1 MIDRGS
7 GSPLVLIPGIQGRW
21 EYMRPA
27 VDALAE
33 WFRVITFP
41 LCGERAWTGAFE
53 PARRIDNFVD
63 QVDVAL
69 DDRQIARAAI
79 CGVSFGGLVAIRFA
93 ASRPH
98 RTTALIVASTPGPR
112 WHLKRRHE
120 LYARLPW
127 LLGPLFLAEAPW
139 RLRAE
144 IAAAIPNRR
153 ERRRFAWQQLQ
164 TLVSAP
170 LSLSRMAARA
180 RMTVG
185 TDRVNDCA
193 RITAPTL
200 VISGEPALD
209 RVVAVDETSEYLN
222 LIPGARGA
230 MLERTGHLG
239 SITRPQAFAAIVR
252 EFVASPERESLSSSP
267 TLRPALPGP

>member
-21 EYMRPA
+21 EYLRGA

-33 WFRVITFP
+33 SFRVITFP
-41 LCGERAWTGAFE
+41 LCGERGWAGTFD

-98 RTTALIVASTPGPR
+98 RSTALILASTPGPR
-112 WHLKRRHE
+112 WRLKRRHE
-120 LYARLPW
+120 VYARLPW

-180 RMTVG
+180 QMTVG
-185 TDRVNDCA
+185 ADRANDCA

-200 VISGEPALD
+200 VISGERALD
-209 RVVAVDETSEYLN
+209 RVVAVDGTSEYQH

-239 SITRPQAFAAIVR
+239 SITRPRAFAAIVR
-252 EFVASPERESLSSSP
+252 EFVASPERESLGSSA
-267 TLRPALPGP
+267 TLRPA